1 MLNIYMQNVLDV
13 YKKYIIVYKKVD
25 KEYILK
31 NMLMMYLEN
40 GEETE
45 KSEKKKRTEKNR
57 INE

>member
-1 MLNIYMQNVLDV
+1 MQNVLDV

-45 KSEKKKRTEKNR
+45 KTEKKKRTEKNR
-57 INE
+57 INEWAN

>member
-1 MLNIYMQNVLDV
+1 MQNVLDV

-31 NMLMMYLEN
+31 NMLMMYFEN

-45 KSEKKKRTEKNR
+45 KTEKKKRTEKNR
-57 INE
+57 IDE

>member
-1 MLNIYMQNVLDV
+1 MFI
-13 YKKYIIVYKKVD
+13 KKVD

-45 KSEKKKRTEKNR
+45 KTEKKKRTEKNR
-57 INE
+57 INEWAN